1 MPSSERRPDVGVT
14 STWAEAIGGAPLDP
28 NAAVQQARVQGAADF
43 MALMRELKPHTP
55 IDLPHKSQK

>member
-1 MPSSERRPDVGVT
+1 MGVT

-28 NAAVQQARVQGAADF
+28 NAALQAARVQGAADF